1 MSAFEVRNPDFE
13 QRVRDNFALQTT
25 MDSIG
30 MEISEIEAG
39 LVVLEMRFNPDF
51 AQQHGFH
58 HAGVATTG
66 MDTACGYAA
75 FTLMEKEAE
84 VLTVEFKTN
93 FLAPAR
99 GERFRFC
106 GEVIKSG
113 KTLIACEGRTYA
125 YQGSNSPK
133 LIATMSAT
141 MMAVYNI

>member
-1 MSAFEVRNPDFE
+1 MEFKIRNPDFE
-13 QRVRDNFALQTT
+13 QRVRDNFALQSA
-25 MDSIG
+25 MDSFG
-30 MEISEIEAG
+30 MEISEIDPG
-39 LVVLEMRFNPDF
+39 LVVLEMAFNSDY

-58 HAGVATTG
+58 HAGVATSG
-66 MDTACGYAA
+66 MDSACGYAA
-75 FTLMEKEAE
+75 FTLMEANAE

-106 GEVIKSG
+106 GEVIKPG
-113 KTLIACEGRTYA
+113 KTLTICEGKAYA
-125 YQGSNSPK
+125 YEGDKSPK